1 VPVSMYLI
9 IQIPCYNE
17 EQTLP
22 ATLAGMPTRI
32 EGVDRIE
39 TLVIDDGS
47 TDDTVAVARRLG
59 VDHVLQLKGHKGL
72 AAAFQGGLDTCLRL
86 GADIIV
92 NTDGDNQYP
101 QADIPHLIAPIL
113 AGEAEVVIGDRQVH
127 AVPHFS
133 PLKRVLQQWGSWVVR
148 QVSGIDVPDATSG
161 FRAYSREAALRMSLL
176 TRYTYTLETIIQA
189 GKKGLRVTHVPIT
202 PNQPTRASR
211 LIKSNWSYIR
221 RSAAT
226 ILRLY
231 AFYEPLRTFFYLSLP
246 FVLVGLGAILRFLYL
261 YATDQTGIGRHVQS
275 LTIGGTVLTLGF
287 LLFIFG
293 VIADLT
299 AANRLLIEETM
310 YRIKR
315 MEFDKVGKHLA
326 PIDAPDNAETVGTPE
341 HGDPGEGL

>member
-1 VPVSMYLI
+1 MFLI

-17 EQTLP
+17 EH
-22 ATLAGMPTRI
+22 TLAAALVDIPKHI
-32 EGVDRIE
+32 PGVDRIE

-47 TDDTVAVARRLG
+47 SDDTVAVARRLG
-59 VDHVLQLKGHKGL
+59 VDHIVQLTGHKGL
-72 AAAFQGGLDTCLRL
+72 ATAFERGLDACLRL

-101 QADIPHLIAPIL
+101 QADIPRLIAPIL
-113 AGEAEVVIGDRQVH
+113 AGEADIVVGDRQVH

-133 PLKRVLQQWGSWVVR
+133 PIKRLLQQWGSWVVR
-148 QVSGIDVPDATSG
+148 QVSGLNVPDATSG
-161 FRAYSREAALRMSLL
+161 FRAYSREAALRISLL

-189 GKKGLRVTHVPIT
+189 GKKGLRVTHVPIQ

-211 LIKSNWSYIR
+211 LIKSNWSYVKH
-221 RSAAT
+221 SAAT

-231 AFYEPLRTFFYLSLP
+231 IFYEPLRTFFYVSLP
-246 FVLVGLGAILRFLYL
+246 FVLVGLTTILRFLYL
-261 YATDQTGIGRHVQS
+261 YFTDQTGIGRHVQS
-275 LTIGGTVLTLGF
+275 LVIGGTLLTVGF

-310 YRIKR
+310 YRIKC
-315 MEFDKVGKHLA
+315 MELNRTSDMRSFL
-326 PIDAPDNAETVGTPE
+326 DAANEPPLPSGPSQS
-341 HGDPGEGL
+341 